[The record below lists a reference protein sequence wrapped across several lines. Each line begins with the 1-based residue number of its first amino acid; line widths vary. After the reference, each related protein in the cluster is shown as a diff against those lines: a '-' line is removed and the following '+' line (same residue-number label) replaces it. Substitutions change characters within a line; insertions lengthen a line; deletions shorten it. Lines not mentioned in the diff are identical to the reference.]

1 MALPDIHSFWTGPRL
16 GPLEQ
21 LCLASFAERGHRVFL
36 HSYEAYELPAGV
48 ARIDAREL
56 APQGP
61 GLVYRRN
68 GSPALFA
75 DLYRLQI
82 QKAGLGIWADT
93 DVFAIRPLDV
103 AGPWLIPAERR
114 ADGSVL
120 ATNALLKL
128 PADSALLAEMLGYFA
143 DFRRALPLVSPR
155 RRLKYRLQALMV
167 KDFGLANMPWGIT
180 GPIALAR
187 LVERFGLWDV
197 RGPDYADLFA
207 AEGPLLFD
215 PAFPVDRSRGM
226 TAHFIHSQ
234 LPAGA
239 AETPRP
245 DSFYAWCVAEAG
257 ARTPFFRGQA

>member
-36 HSYEAYELPAGV
+36 HSYQPYELPAGV
-48 ARIDAREL
+48 RAIDAREL
-56 APQGP
+56 APDGP

-75 DLYRLQI
+75 DLYRLLI

-93 DVFAIRPLDV
+93 DVFALRPLDV
-103 AGPWLIPAERR
+103 PGPYLIPAERR

-128 PADSALLAEMLGYFA
+128 PADSAILAEILGYFA

-155 RRLKYRLQALMV
+155 RRLKFRLKALVV
-167 KDFGLANMPWGIT
+167 KDFGLAHMPWGLT
-180 GPIALAR
+180 GPIALAHLVDR
-187 LVERFGLWDV
+187 LGLWDQ
-197 RGPDYADLFA
+197 RGPDYAELFA
-207 AEGPLLFD
+207 AEGPGLFD
-215 PAFPVDRSRGM
+215 PAFAVDDSRGR
-226 TAHFIHSQ
+226 TVHFIHSQ
-234 LPAGA
+234 LPPGA

-245 DSFYAWCVAEAG
+245 GSFYARCVTEAG
-257 ARTPFFRGQA
+257 ARTPFFRART